1 MKAVRETL
9 LSLLKSGT
17 LAHAY
22 LFIGPRG
29 AGKTST
35 ARIMAQVA
43 NCEKNQGKAE
53 DLEEPC
59 GKCVSCVSLTEG
71 SAVDVIEMDAASHRS
86 IDDIRDLREKI
97 RLTPVALPR
106 KIYIID
112 EVHMLTTEAFN
123 ALLKTLE
130 EPPKHAMFFLCT
142 TEAHKVPETIVS
154 RCSVVKFAKADIG
167 EVVRSLEKAVKG
179 EHLEI
184 ETEMLEEIA
193 RATDGSFREGHKL
206 LEQLAGRGEKITLEG
221 IRAFL
226 GIAGGES
233 VATLVKGAVEG
244 EGKKVV
250 AILDEL
256 EKQGTKPAVLVTSLL
271 KEVKAKMEEG
281 FGSGQFGRYA
291 RLADKLIT
299 AAEKIRLSP
308 LPMLPIELALLSV
321 AVSEEGRS
329 AQITE
334 SAVSPKKELSQEVKQ
349 ETETSTDSIITNYE
363 TSLVSIDRVKSEW
376 GNFLSDLAP
385 HNQSVAGLL
394 RATSPVAIQGSDLT
408 IEVFYPFHKD
418 QLEQEAKRRIVE
430 EAVARVWGR
439 LRVKC
444 VLGKRSV
451 ASKEDT
457 ESEVDKAVAG
467 QGAGSI
473 EEIFGV

>member
-1 MKAVRETL
+1 
-9 LSLLKSGT
+9 
-17 LAHAY
+17 
-22 LFIGPRG
+22 
-29 AGKTST
+29 
-35 ARIMAQVA
+35 
-43 NCEKNQGKAE
+43 
-53 DLEEPC
+53 
-59 GKCVSCVSLTEG
+59 VSLTEG

-308 LPMLPIELALLSV
+308 LPI
-321 AVSEEGRS
+321 
-329 AQITE
+329 
-334 SAVSPKKELSQEVKQ
+334 SP
-349 ETETSTDSIITNYE
+349 D
-363 TSLVSIDRVKSEW
+363 
-376 GNFLSDLAP
+376 
-385 HNQSVAGLL
+385 
-394 RATSPVAIQGSDLT
+394 TSPT
-408 IEVFYPFHKD
+408 IPRNS
-418 QLEQEAKRRIVE
+418 LE
-430 EAVARVWGR
+430 
-439 LRVKC
+439 
-444 VLGKRSV
+444 
-451 ASKEDT
+451 
-457 ESEVDKAVAG
+457 
-467 QGAGSI
+467 
-473 EEIFGV
+473 